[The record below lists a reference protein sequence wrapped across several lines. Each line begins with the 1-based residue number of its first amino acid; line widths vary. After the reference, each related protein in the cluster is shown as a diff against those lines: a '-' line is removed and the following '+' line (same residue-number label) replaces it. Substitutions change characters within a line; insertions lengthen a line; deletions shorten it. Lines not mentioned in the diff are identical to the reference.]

1 MAREPDADS
10 RPISVAELMARAREL
25 DEAPTDGDAASSDGS
40 GRRRRGG
47 AGSVSF
53 AELTGELPRVSDA
66 PSRSGRQTG
75 APETDAPAAASAPSA
90 DPESRFVPTEQ
101 AARAAEP
108 ARRPFPR
115 SEPPRP
121 TREPEV
127 FPRSEAPVGRP
138 FEPPVRPA
146 AWSAPDRGA
155 GERPVHPPT
164 RDISSGA
171 IADRFRDQRRA
182 EAEDA
187 VETGIIPRVEQATD
201 VDVSTPPTGSLDG
214 ADVGH
219 LTPQEREREF
229 ERYRNFEDIDD
240 LAEPE
245 AEPKKKRGRF
255 GGLLRGRSATADD
268 RSRPRDDQPDESDDH
283 EQSDDRPWTRWPADD
298 AAETDPDV
306 GHSTR
311 SNELRDHLRDSG
323 DFDFADDRLGARHP
337 DFGLDAEDD
346 GAVADATAAFDA
358 ARPFPRD
365 DAAPRPAPPADGRRR
380 RDVDAETQIVDLDKA
395 QVDAYADERDA
406 QGHPAYAD
414 TAVDEQP
421 RRRRSRTDVADTS
434 SVDADTDTEASPARQ
449 WAMLGLQVVLGLV
462 VGVGLFLGFHE
473 LWKWNVYFA
482 LVLAVVVMFGMVT
495 TVHVVRRSQDLIST
509 LLALG
514 VGLIVTIGPLVLL
527 ASGS

>member
-25 DEAPTDGDAASSDGS
+25 DDASTDGDAGSDGSGSDGS

-66 PSRSGRQTG
+66 PSRSGRQ
-75 APETDAPAAASAPSA
+75 AAEQESNEPAATSAPSA
-90 DPESRFVPTEQ
+90 DPGSRFVPTESS
-101 AARAAEP
+101 ARVAEP
-108 ARRPFPR
+108 TRGPFPR

-121 TREPEV
+121 TREPGV
-127 FPRSEAPVGRP
+127 FPRSEAPAARP
-138 FEPPVRPA
+138 FEPPTRPA
-146 AWSAPDRGA
+146 AWASPDRGA
-155 GERPVHPPT
+155 GDRPVHPPT

-182 EAEDA
+182 VAADA
-187 VETGIIPRVEQATD
+187 VETGIIPRVEQAPE
-201 VDVSTPPTGSLDG
+201 VDASAPPTGSLDG
-214 ADVGH
+214 ADLGH

-240 LAEPE
+240 LAETEP
-245 AEPKKKRGRF
+245 EPKKKRGRL
-255 GGLLRGRSATADD
+255 GGLLRGRSATAADLPIDD
-268 RSRPRDDQPDESDDH
+268 APADPADDH
-283 EQSDDRPWTRWPADD
+283 EQWDDRPWTRWPADD
-298 AAETDPDV
+298 AADTDAADTDAAETDEV
-306 GHSTR
+306 
-311 SNELRDHLRDSG
+311 RDHLRDSG
-323 DFDFADDRLGARHP
+323 DFDFADDSTTAFGA
-337 DFGLDAEDD
+337 GES
-346 GAVADATAAFDA
+346 
-358 ARPFPRD
+358 FPRD
-365 DAAPRPAPPADGRRR
+365 DAAPRPAPPVDGRRR
-380 RDVDAETQIVDLDKA
+380 RDADAETQIVDLDQA
-395 QVDAYADERDA
+395 QVGAYADERDA
-406 QGHPAYAD
+406 QDHPAA
-414 TAVDEQP
+414 TAAPEQP
-421 RRRRSRTDVADTS
+421 RRRRARTD
-434 SVDADTDTEASPARQ
+434 DADTTSTEHDTEASPARQ
-449 WAMLGLQVVLGLV
+449 WAMLGIQVVVGLV

>member
-25 DEAPTDGDAASSDGS
+25 DEAPAADAGSDGS

-53 AELTGELPRVSDA
+53 AELTGELPRVSD
-66 PSRSGRQTG
+66 T
-75 APETDAPAAASAPSA
+75 PSA
-90 DPESRFVPTEQ
+90 DPESRFVPTDSPTDGSERP
-101 AARAAEP
+101 RA
-108 ARRPFPR
+108 PFPR

-121 TREPEV
+121 TREPDV
-127 FPRSEAPVGRP
+127 FPRSEVPAARP
-138 FEPPVRPA
+138 FEPPTRQA
-146 AWSAPDRGA
+146 AWASPDRGA
-155 GERPVHPPT
+155 PERPVHPAT

-171 IADRFRDQRRA
+171 IRDRFRDQRRA
-182 EAEDA
+182 VAEDA
-187 VETGIIPRVEQATD
+187 VETGIIPRVEEAPE
-201 VDVSTPPTGSLDG
+201 VDASTPPTGSLDG
-214 ADVGH
+214 ADLGH

-240 LAEPE
+240 SAETAP
-245 AEPKKKRGRF
+245 EPKKKRGRL
-255 GGLLRGRSATADD
+255 GGLLRGRSESTDEE
-268 RSRPRDDQPDESDDH
+268 PRDADE
-283 EQSDDRPWTRWPADD
+283 RPWSRWPADD
-298 AAETDPDV
+298 AAATEEV
-306 GHSTR
+306 
-311 SNELRDHLRDSG
+311 RDHLRDSG
-323 DFDFADDRLGARHP
+323 DLDVADDS
-337 DFGLDAEDD
+337 AE
-346 GAVADATAAFDA
+346 
-358 ARPFPRD
+358 PFPRD

-380 RDVDAETQIVDLDKA
+380 RDADAETQVVDLDKA
-395 QVDAYADERDA
+395 QVAAYADERDA
-406 QGHPAYAD
+406 RDRPADA
-414 TAVDEQP
+414 AVDEQP
-421 RRRRSRTDVADTS
+421 RRRRARTD
-434 SVDADTDTEASPARQ
+434 DADTTTTETSDTEASPARQ
-449 WAMLGLQVVLGLV
+449 WAMLGVQVVVGLV